1 MLNIIAIIR
10 VGWEWGTLSIS
21 LIKVSCLFT
30 SPLGKHHPYCP
41 VYSMITCRFL
51 TPFLFTHCLSCYS
64 YILVCGFLSMR
75 NILSYS
81 LHSYYICL
89 FRTKYIA
96 THHILCSNAISN
108 FVSMVNFLVQFV
120 ALDLILINICT
131 TLMFSLVNYYWS
143 LLYGYFPYVIPA
155 ILHYIIFL
163 SWVILP
169 VSLTNSKVNLLWF
182 HYLCFLSIN

>member
-108 FVSMVNFLVQFV
+108 FVS
-120 ALDLILINICT
+120 
-131 TLMFSLVNYYWS
+131 
-143 LLYGYFPYVIPA
+143 LYGKFSSSICCIRPNINKY
-155 ILHYIIFL
+155 LHNLNVFSCELLLVTSLWIF
-163 SWVILP
+163 SICYTCYT
-169 VSLTNSKVNLLWF
+169 SLHHFFKLGNFTSVLNKQ
-182 HYLCFLSIN
+182 